1 VVARHVD
8 VRERWFRIREVEA
21 DMSLQYCD
29 RHEEFFYRPPRD
41 KGSRKREGRS
51 GEMLDA
57 RSQLRRT
64 LEKDGV
70 NGNCC
75 MK

>member
-29 RHEEFFYRPPRD
+29 RQEESSIARHETRGVARG
-41 KGSRKREGRS
+41 KEGRS
-51 GEMLDA
+51 GETPDLSCA
-57 RSQLRRT
+57 GLWRRMVSMGT
-64 LEKDGV
+64 AA
-70 NGNCC
+70 
-75 MK
+75 